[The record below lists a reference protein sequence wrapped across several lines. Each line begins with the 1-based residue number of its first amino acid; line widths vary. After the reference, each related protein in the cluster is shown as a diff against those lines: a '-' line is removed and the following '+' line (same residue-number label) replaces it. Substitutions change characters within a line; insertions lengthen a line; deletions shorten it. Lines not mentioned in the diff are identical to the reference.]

1 MRSLFPFSLARSIE
15 RLNLGLRWLWMVVD
29 FFGLVL
35 PSLSVCLPDV
45 FLDGS
50 NLRLVNGLFGAL
62 CYYQS
67 SKRCCQALRGLES
80 MGGVRCWIS

>member
-1 MRSLFPFSLARSIE
+1 
-15 RLNLGLRWLWMVVD
+15 MVVD

-35 PSLSVCLPDV
+35 LSLSVCLPDV

-50 NLRLVNGLFGAL
+50 NLRRSGLCATIKAARG
-62 CYYQS
+62 
-67 SKRCCQALRGLES
+67 QALRGLES